1 MTQGDTLPPKLFS
14 VVMDSVIHHWL
25 MVVAE
30 IEKGTEG
37 LGISIWDLATYF
49 YANDGL
55 IYSAQT

>member
-1 MTQGDTLPPKLFS
+1 MPPNIFN
-14 VVMDSVIHHWL
+14 VVVESVIHHWL

-55 IYSAQT
+55 IHSAQT